1 MRVAMKR
8 ANVLKEPKRSYI
20 FRVVIEPDEDV
31 YHAYCP
37 ALKGCHS
44 WGHTYAEALAN
55 IQEAV
60 QCHVEALLQ
69 AGDPIPTEPSSDVE
83 VKPAL
88 AVAVH
93 I

>member
-1 MRVAMKR
+1 MRRTSV
-8 ANVLKEPKRSYI
+8 PKKPKQSYI

-44 WGHTYAEALAN
+44 WGHTYEEALKN

-60 QCHVEALLQ
+60 QCHVGALLQ

-83 VKPAL
+83 VKPVL

>member
-1 MRVAMKR
+1 MKPTTAPKR
-8 ANVLKEPKRSYI
+8 APQSYI

-37 ALKGCHS
+37 AFKGCHS
-44 WGHTYAEALAN
+44 WGYTYEEALKN

-69 AGDPIPTEPSSDVE
+69 AGDSIPTEPAEDVE
-83 VKPAL
+83 VKPSPCVVVTL
-88 AVAVH
+88 
-93 I
+93 

>member
-1 MRVAMKR
+1 MKVAMKR
-8 ANVLKEPKRSYI
+8 ANVLKKPKRSYI

-44 WGHTYAEALAN
+44 WGYTYEEALQN

-60 QCHVEALLQ
+60 QCHVETLLQ
-69 AGDPIPTEPSSDVE
+69 TGDLIPTEPAGDVE
-83 VKPAL
+83 VKPVPIIAIN
-88 AVAVH
+88 V
-93 I
+93 